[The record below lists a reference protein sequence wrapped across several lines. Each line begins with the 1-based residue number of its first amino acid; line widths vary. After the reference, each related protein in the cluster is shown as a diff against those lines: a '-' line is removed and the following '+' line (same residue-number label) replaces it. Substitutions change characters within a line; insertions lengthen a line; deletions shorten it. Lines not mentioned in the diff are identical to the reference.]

1 MRMVLGT
8 LLVAC
13 GLVVAPPAAATPET
27 CPPACDR
34 IPEAAWIPP
43 WGIPLNSHYAW
54 PRLPG
59 VAVTAVAPRFRF
71 EELCASPPVLL
82 DPRSWAVA
90 ERALVVNPEGQWQLQ
105 AQVLH
110 WRGET
115 WRGGQLAQEVFDTA
129 AGALRSCQR
138 TNVTA
143 SPSVTTDEPDRMAAV
158 IGGPVILHQ
167 YLVANPGNSTIT
179 ELAMWS
185 TAPPLTTWPGVDDTA
200 VLDAMGAPLCAAYIG
215 SCQ

>member
-1 MRMVLGT
+1 M
-8 LLVAC
+8 
-13 GLVVAPPAAATPET
+13 
-27 CPPACDR
+27 
-34 IPEAAWIPP
+34 
-43 WGIPLNSHYAW
+43 
-54 PRLPG
+54 
-59 VAVTAVAPRFRF
+59 
-71 EELCASPPVLL
+71 LL

>member
-1 MRMVLGT
+1 
-8 LLVAC
+8 LVAC
-13 GLVVAPPAAATPET
+13 GLVVAPPLPPPRDV
-27 CPPACDR
+27 PPACDR

-110 WRGET
+110 WRVR
-115 WRGGQLAQEVFDTA
+115 RGVAVNWPRRCSTPRPGRCGLVGPRDGLALGDDGRARPDGGGDRWPGDPAPVPGRQPREQHDHR
-129 AGALRSCQR
+129 AGDVVDGAPADS
-138 TNVTA
+138 
-143 SPSVTTDEPDRMAAV
+143 
-158 IGGPVILHQ
+158 
-167 YLVANPGNSTIT
+167 
-179 ELAMWS
+179 LA
-185 TAPPLTTWPGVDDTA
+185 GVDDTA

>member
-1 MRMVLGT
+1 M
-8 LLVAC
+8 
-13 GLVVAPPAAATPET
+13 
-27 CPPACDR
+27 
-34 IPEAAWIPP
+34 
-43 WGIPLNSHYAW
+43 
-54 PRLPG
+54 
-59 VAVTAVAPRFRF
+59 
-71 EELCASPPVLL
+71 L

-90 ERALVVNPEGQWQLQ
+90 GRRAGWSTRGQWQLQ

-158 IGGPVILHQ
+158 IGGP
-167 YLVANPGNSTIT
+167 
-179 ELAMWS
+179 
-185 TAPPLTTWPGVDDTA
+185 
-200 VLDAMGAPLCAAYIG
+200 
-215 SCQ
+215 

>member
-200 VLDAMGAPLCAAYIG
+200 VLDALGAPLCAAYIG